1 MIGHLKYMTQVP
13 PLDSPGPG
21 NSKLDPCRIAG
32 VNSDINNIRKSWQ
45 QLFVF
50 PKVKKGKVYPFRAKR
65 LTPILCSQTSVFHFI
80 LVDFKPTEKK
90 RISCLDFSRPFW
102 ISNTV

>member
-50 PKVKKGKVYPFRAKR
+50 SKVKKKSKVYPFRAKR
-65 LTPILCSQTSVFHFI
+65 LKSILFCLTSVFNFI
-80 LVDFKPTEKK
+80 LVDFKPTKK
-90 RISCLDFSRPFW
+90 EDF
-102 ISNTV
+102 